1 MLRNL
6 LKTVFRYLV
15 REKTNTVI
23 NILGLTL
30 GIMGSLVLFLIVKHG
45 SSYDN
50 FHTKRDRIYRL
61 VTKSKGNT
69 GDTFTQGIPPA
80 LPEAFKND
88 FKEVEEVAFTS
99 YRRGSLISVRQKNG
113 ELKKYEEPK
122 GVAFTQ
128 SSFFKIFD
136 RKILTGSDAEIDKPN
151 QAIISEKFALKYF
164 ESTDV
169 VEQTIE
175 YENTPYL
182 IAAVMEDF
190 PSNTDLPFD

>member
-1 MLRNL
+1 MITNF
-6 LKTVFRYLV
+6 LKTIFRFLL
-15 REKTNTVI
+15 REKTNTII

-30 GIMGSLVLFLIVKHG
+30 GITGSLVLFLIVKQG

-61 VTKSKGNT
+61 VTKSKGNS
-69 GDTFTQGIPPA
+69 GDSYTQGIPPA

-99 YRRGSLISVRQKNG
+99 YRRGSLIAVHQKTG

-136 RKILTGSDAEIDKPN
+136 RKIISGSHLEIEKPN
-151 QAIISEKFALKYF
+151 HAIISEKFALKYF
-164 ESTDV
+164 ESQDV
-169 VEQTIE
+169 LGQTIE
-175 YENTPYL
+175 YENNPY
-182 IAAVMEDF
+182 IISAVMEDF
-190 PSNTDLPFD
+190 PCPVAPV